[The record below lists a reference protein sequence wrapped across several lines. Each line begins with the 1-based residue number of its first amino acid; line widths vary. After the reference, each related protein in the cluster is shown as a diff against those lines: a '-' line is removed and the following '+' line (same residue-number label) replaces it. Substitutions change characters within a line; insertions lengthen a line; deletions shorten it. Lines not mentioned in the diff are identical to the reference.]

1 MKNVLEKMIAQL
13 SEEDKLVFEQLSSR
27 LKETEGDVSKLSEE
41 EFSLIKLMEVKY
53 SDKLAKIN
61 RDSDLEVSV
70 GSTQETNVADILES
84 GFASF
89 SRQLLARDLKVQFP
103 NEEDAVKFA
112 FQNKWLPQDFKDPE
126 TVIKIFEDYKEDICE
141 ANQWRDEVVGIESD
155 KSMAVGMTWFMILFQ
170 LNSRL
175 N

>member
-1 MKNVLEKMIAQL
+1 MKNVLEKMVEQL
-13 SEEDKLVFEQLSSR
+13 SEEDKLVFQQLASQ
-27 LKETEGDVSKLSEE
+27 LKENDGDVSKLSEDE
-41 EFSLIKLMEVKY
+41 LSLIKVMESKY
-53 SDKLAKIN
+53 SDKLAQIN
-61 RDSDLEVSV
+61 QDEEPDSNIENIQKTNSIDLL
-70 GSTQETNVADILES
+70 ET

-89 SRQLLARDLKVQFP
+89 ARQLLARDLKVQFP
-103 NEEDAVKFA
+103 NEEDAVRFA
-112 FQNKWLPQDFKDPE
+112 FQNKWLPQDFKEPD
-126 TVIKIFEDYKEDICE
+126 TVLKIFEDYKEDISE